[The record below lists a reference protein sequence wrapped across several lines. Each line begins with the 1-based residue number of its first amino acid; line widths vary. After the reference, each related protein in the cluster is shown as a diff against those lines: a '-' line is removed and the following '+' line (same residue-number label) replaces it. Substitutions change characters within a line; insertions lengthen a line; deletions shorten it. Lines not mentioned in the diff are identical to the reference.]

1 LICSECF
8 ALPPARLPVDR
19 RAYRD
24 PFGATFPFSVDRART
39 NGTNETGE
47 RATRD
52 RATQSDEKEQQKKCP
67 KRHKMTAEDDDRWDD
82 DDGWDDDDDGGDD
95 ENDQDDDIDDDE
107 GWDDAGGDGFDDDD
121 DGFKD
126 GWNDEGVARAL
137 RAVEATVSND
147 DECHGDSAR
156 HPCVSFDDDI
166 DRCGTTTTT
175 TTTKQ
180 MTFDD
185 VEAEDALKATLT
197 PARPRYD
204 SDSDADPDRDAED
217 ELLMAKP
224 SFFVQ
229 EEARR
234 ASAEA
239 EARKEKEGT
248 GAASVRLET
257 PTTAAE
263 DVELEDAFTEDDG
276 ETFGAFRQADANR
289 FNPFA
294 KENVGRTGG
303 NASVRDDYEEDDW
316 EDDEEAPRRDAPPA
330 SRNVSR
336 MAMLPTTSVKTS
348 APWRARLPHFVP
360 VDELPPQSFHEG
372 EIVHID
378 YCAQFGGP
386 KSAVAAS
393 FARPATAAELGRT
406 SRGTAAKKTTTA
418 THQTRWFTDENGV
431 KTFVDVDGSR
441 KTGKAAYKAAQLA
454 ARPKEW

>member
-1 LICSECF
+1 M
-8 ALPPARLPVDR
+8 PA
-19 RAYRD
+19 
-24 PFGATFPFSVDRART
+24 
-39 NGTNETGE
+39 EE
-47 RATRD
+47 
-52 RATQSDEKEQQKKCP
+52 
-67 KRHKMTAEDDDRWDD
+67 DDRWDD
-82 DDGWDDDDDGGDD
+82 DDGDDGDDGDEDVDDDDDD
-95 ENDQDDDIDDDE
+95 DDDE
-107 GWDDAGGDGFDDDD
+107 GWDDAGGDGFGAEDD

-137 RAVEATVSND
+137 RAVEASISND
-147 DECHGDSAR
+147 DDDDDDDECYPSG
-156 HPCVSFDDDI
+156 SFDADI
-166 DRCGTTTTT
+166 DRSGT

-180 MTFDD
+180 TTKQMTL
-185 VEAEDALKATLT
+185 EEDALKAS
-197 PARPRYD
+197 ARPRFD
-204 SDSDADPDRDAED
+204 SDSEADPDRDAED
-217 ELLMAKP
+217 ELLMVKP
-224 SFFVQ
+224 SFVVQ

-239 EARKEKEGT
+239 EARKEKEVLGP
-248 GAASVRLET
+248 ASVRLET

-263 DVELEDAFTEDDG
+263 DVELEDALTEDDR

-294 KENVGRTGG
+294 KENTGRTGG

-316 EDDEEAPRRDAPPA
+316 EEEEETPRRYPPPA

-336 MAMLPTTSVKTS
+336 MAMLPTTSIKTS

-360 VDELPPQSFHEG
+360 VDELAPQSFHEG
-372 EIVHID
+372 EIVHVD
-378 YCAQFGGP
+378 YAGQFGGP

-406 SRGTAAKKTTTA
+406 SRGAASKKAASTTT
-418 THQTRWFTDENGV
+418 HHTRWFTDENGV

>member
-1 LICSECF
+1 M
-8 ALPPARLPVDR
+8 PA
-19 RAYRD
+19 
-24 PFGATFPFSVDRART
+24 
-39 NGTNETGE
+39 EE
-47 RATRD
+47 
-52 RATQSDEKEQQKKCP
+52 
-67 KRHKMTAEDDDRWDD
+67 DDRWDD
-82 DDGWDDDDDGGDD
+82 DDGWDDGDEGDDGDDGDEDVVVDDDDDD
-95 ENDQDDDIDDDE
+95 EE
-107 GWDDAGGDGFDDDD
+107 GWDDAGGDGFGAEDD

-137 RAVEATVSND
+137 RAVEASISND
-147 DECHGDSAR
+147 DDDDECYPSG
-156 HPCVSFDDDI
+156 SFDADI
-166 DRCGTTTTT
+166 DRSGTTTKQ
-175 TTTKQ
+175 TTKQ
-180 MTFDD
+180 MTL
-185 VEAEDALKATLT
+185 EEDALKAS
-197 PARPRYD
+197 ARPRFD
-204 SDSDADPDRDAED
+204 SDSEADPDRDAED
-217 ELLMAKP
+217 ELLMVKP
-224 SFFVQ
+224 SFVVQ

-239 EARKEKEGT
+239 EARKEKEVLGP
-248 GAASVRLET
+248 ASVRLET

-263 DVELEDAFTEDDG
+263 DVELEDALTEDDR

-294 KENVGRTGG
+294 KENTGRTGG

-316 EDDEEAPRRDAPPA
+316 EEEEETPRRYPPPA

-336 MAMLPTTSVKTS
+336 MAMLPTTSIKTS

-360 VDELPPQSFHEG
+360 VDELAPQSFHEG
-372 EIVHID
+372 EIVHVD
-378 YCAQFGGP
+378 YAGQFGGP

-406 SRGTAAKKTTTA
+406 SRGAASKKAASTTT
-418 THQTRWFTDENGV
+418 HHTRWFTDENGV

>member
-1 LICSECF
+1 
-8 ALPPARLPVDR
+8 
-19 RAYRD
+19 
-24 PFGATFPFSVDRART
+24 
-39 NGTNETGE
+39 
-47 RATRD
+47 
-52 RATQSDEKEQQKKCP
+52 
-67 KRHKMTAEDDDRWDD
+67 MTAEDDDRWDD
-82 DDGWDDDDDGGDD
+82 DGGWGDDDDDDDGDD
-95 ENDQDDDIDDDE
+95 KNDRDDDVDDDE
-107 GWDDAGGDGFDDDD
+107 GWDDAGGDGFDDE

-137 RAVEATVSND
+137 RAVEATVPND
-147 DECHGDSAR
+147 DECDDDDDNAR
-156 HPCVSFDDDI
+156 NPRVSFDDDI
-166 DRCGTTTTT
+166 DGRG

-180 MTFDD
+180 VTFDD
-185 VEAEDALKATLT
+185 VEAKDALQAS
-197 PARPRYD
+197 ARPRYD
-204 SDSDADPDRDAED
+204 SASDADPDRDAED

-239 EARKEKEGT
+239 EARKEKEVM

-263 DVELEDAFTEDDG
+263 DVELEDAFTEDDC
-276 ETFGAFRQADANR
+276 ETFGAFRQEDANR

-294 KENVGRTGG
+294 KENAGRTGA
-303 NASVRDDYEEDDW
+303 NASVRDDYEEDVWDE
-316 EDDEEAPRRDAPPA
+316 EDAEAPRRDPPPA
-330 SRNVSR
+330 SGNVSR

-372 EIVHID
+372 EIVHVD
-378 YCAQFGGP
+378 YAGQFGGP

-393 FARPATAAELGRT
+393 FARPATAAGLGRT
-406 SRGTAAKKTTTA
+406 SRGPAAKKKTA
-418 THQTRWFTDENGV
+418 TTHQTRWFTDENGV

>member
-1 LICSECF
+1 MKS
-8 ALPPARLPVDR
+8 
-19 RAYRD
+19 
-24 PFGATFPFSVDRART
+24 
-39 NGTNETGE
+39 
-47 RATRD
+47 
-52 RATQSDEKEQQKKCP
+52 P

-82 DDGWDDDDDGGDD
+82 DGGWDDDGDD
-95 ENDQDDDIDDDE
+95 ENDQDGDVDDDE
-107 GWDDAGGDGFDDDD
+107 GWDDAGEDGFDDDD
-121 DGFKD
+121 AGFKD

-147 DECHGDSAR
+147 DECDDDDENAR
-156 HPCVSFDDDI
+156 KPRVSFDDDI
-166 DRCGTTTTT
+166 DGHG

-180 MTFDD
+180 VAFDD
-185 VEAEDALKATLT
+185 VEAEDGLKVS
-197 PARPRYD
+197 ARPRYD

-239 EARKEKEGT
+239 EARKEKEVIGV
-248 GAASVRLET
+248 ASVRLET

-263 DVELEDAFTEDDG
+263 DVELEDASMEDDG
-276 ETFGAFRQADANR
+276 ETFGAFRQEDANR

-294 KENVGRTGG
+294 KENAGKTGA

-316 EDDEEAPRRDAPPA
+316 EEEEEAPRRDPPPA
-330 SRNVSR
+330 SGNVSR

-372 EIVHID
+372 EIVHVD
-378 YCAQFGGP
+378 FAGQFGGP

-393 FARPATAAELGRT
+393 FARPATAAELGRGT
-406 SRGTAAKKTTTA
+406 AHAAHASRGTKKMAT